1 MSAMSFAIANSIR
14 FSRENEYINYLHNL
28 KKKEEAKKKKGR
40 KGLFIW
46 RKNVTKNMIDVFEP
60 RDEKIISVKEKEAP
74 EKKDIVSNC
83 CI

>member
-1 MSAMSFAIANSIR
+1 MPSMSYAIANSMR
-14 FSRENEYINYLHNL
+14 FSREKEYINYLHNL

-46 RKNVTKNMIDVFEP
+46 RKNVTKNMIEVFEP
-60 RDEKIISVKEKEAP
+60 RENDEINGREKEKTSQ
-74 EKKDIVSNC
+74 KKRC

>member
-1 MSAMSFAIANSIR
+1 MSAMSFAIANSMR

-46 RKNVTKNMIDVFEP
+46 RKNVTKNMIEVFEP
-60 RDEKIISVKEKEAP
+60 RENDEINEKKKEKTSH
-74 EKKDIVSNC
+74 KKRC

>member
-1 MSAMSFAIANSIR
+1 MSAMSFAIANSMR

-46 RKNVTKNMIDVFEP
+46 RKNVTKNMNEVFEP
-60 RDEKIISVKEKEAP
+60 RENDEMN
-74 EKKDIVSNC
+74 EKKKQKISHKKRC